1 MAKPCVNLGT
11 LTVEAYDV
19 LKSVGKKQLD
29 LPEYILWHLCR

>member
-1 MAKPCVNLGT
+1 

-29 LPEYILWHLCR
+29 LPKYILWHLC